1 VSDHFEAWAQFVGV
15 RHLPC
20 TPLDL
25 ARYIMTCQD
34 LSPELLF
41 ASVQSVDEKHE
52 QLGYSSPGKSQ
63 IALEAFSRAHPVP
76 MSWRAE
82 EREMFALLPW
92 SIKSIVARREAERDA
107 ALSKAQNDAS
117 RWRKHQEREK
127 GNVASQTKVA

>member
-20 TPLDL
+20 SPLDL
-25 ARYIMTCQD
+25 ARYILTNQD

-52 QLGYSSPGKSQ
+52 QLGYSPPGKSQ
-63 IALEAFSRAHPVP
+63 IALEAFSKAHPIP
-76 MSWRAE
+76 MPRSWRAE

-107 ALSKAQNDAS
+107 ALSKAQNDAAQ
-117 RWRKHQEREK
+117 WRKLKEK
-127 GNVASQTKVA
+127 SNVDEKAKVA